1 MKLPLPSHPL
11 HRRIAIL
18 LLTLIALNLI
28 YPVSKLGPLWQ
39 MLYIVPYV
47 LQIGIGV
54 SLLETTR
61 PRRLAALFLAG
72 VTLLSAVLWMATRED
87 IAVSL
92 LFYASL
98 SIYQSVLVVVLLRYI
113 FARRNVQLDVIMAS
127 ATAYLLIAD
136 VYLAFYMTLDI
147 VTQMTIGQ
155 GAFLIAASPAA
166 VVQWQDMIYYSLI
179 TITNVGLGDITP
191 VTSPAQALTSSE
203 AVIGVLYNTILVARL
218 ISLYSVHSLGQNERQ
233 S

>member
-1 MKLPLPSHPL
+1 MKLLLLSDPS
-11 HRRIAIL
+11 HRRIAVL

-28 YPVSKLGPLWQ
+28 YPISELGPLWQ

-61 PRRLAALFLAG
+61 PRRFIDLFLAG
-72 VTLLSAVLWMATRED
+72 VTLVSAILWMATNED

-92 LFYASL
+92 LFYGSL
-98 SIYQSVLVVVLLRYI
+98 SVYQVVLLVVLLRYI
-113 FARRNVQLDVIMAS
+113 FARRHVQLDVIMAS

-147 VTQMTIGQ
+147 VTHLTIGQ
-155 GAFLIAASPAA
+155 GAFSIAAAPFS
-166 VVQWQDMIYYSLI
+166 VVRWQDMIYYSLI

-191 VTSPAQALTSSE
+191 ITTPAQALTSSE

-218 ISLYSVHSLGQNERQ
+218 ISLYTIHSRGPDEPQ

>member
-1 MKLPLPSHPL
+1 MKLPLPSDPS
-11 HRRIAIL
+11 HRRIAVL

-28 YPVSKLGPLWQ
+28 YPISKLGPFWQ

-72 VTLLSAVLWMATRED
+72 VTLISAILWMATRED
-87 IAVSL
+87 PAVSL

-98 SIYQSVLVVVLLRYI
+98 SIYQSVLVFALIRYI
-113 FARRNVQLDVIMAS
+113 FASRHVQIDVIMAS
-127 ATAYLLIAD
+127 VTAYLLIAD

-147 VTQMTIGQ
+147 VTQLTIGQ
-155 GAFLIAASPAA
+155 GAFLIAGAPGTI
-166 VVQWQDMIYYSLI
+166 VQWQDMIYYSLI

-191 VTSPAQALTSSE
+191 ITSPAQALTSSE
-203 AVIGVLYNTILVARL
+203 AVIGVLYNTVLVARL
-218 ISLYSVHSLGQNERQ
+218 ISLYSVHSRNQDKA
-233 S
+233 

>member
-11 HRRIAIL
+11 HRRIAVL

-28 YPVSKLGPLWQ
+28 YPISELGPLWQ

-61 PRRLAALFLAG
+61 PRRLAAFFLAG
-72 VTLLSAVLWMATRED
+72 VTLISAILWMATREN

-98 SIYQSVLVVVLLRYI
+98 SIYQSLLIVVLLRYI
-113 FARRNVQLDVIMAS
+113 FARRHVQIDVIMAS
-127 ATAYLLIAD
+127 VAAYLLIAD

-147 VTQMTIGQ
+147 VTQLTIGQ
-155 GAFLIAASPAA
+155 GAFLIAASPGAA
-166 VVQWQDMIYYSLI
+166 VRWQDMIYYSLI
-179 TITNVGLGDITP
+179 TITNVGIGDITP
-191 VTSPAQALTSSE
+191 TTSPAQALTSSE
-203 AVIGVLYNTILVARL
+203 AVIGVLYNTVLVARL
-218 ISLYSVHSLGQNERQ
+218 ISLYSIHSRDQNEPQ

>member
-11 HRRIAIL
+11 HRRIAVL

-28 YPVSKLGPLWQ
+28 YPISELGPLWQ
-39 MLYIVPYV
+39 LLYIVPYV

-61 PRRLAALFLAG
+61 PRRLAAFFLAG
-72 VTLLSAVLWMATRED
+72 VTLISAILWMATRED

-92 LFYASL
+92 LFYGSL
-98 SIYQSVLVVVLLRYI
+98 SIYQSLLVVVLLRYI
-113 FARRNVQLDVIMAS
+113 FARRHVQLDVIMAS
-127 ATAYLLIAD
+127 AAAYLLIAD

-147 VTQMTIGQ
+147 VTQLTIGQ
-155 GAFLIAASPAA
+155 GAFLISASPGA
-166 VVQWQDMIYYSLI
+166 VVRWQDMIYYSLI

-191 VTSPAQALTSSE
+191 TTSPAQALTSSE

-218 ISLYSVHSLGQNERQ
+218 ISLYSIHSRGQNEPE